1 MFESYTILQ
10 VNTASNELFL
20 GPERRFAYDCV
31 YGPNTGQEEVYLS
44 SLDPLLTT
52 LLDGYNVSV
61 ILYGASG
68 TGKTHTMMGPGPG
81 LGPVLEEETYRF
93 LPTM

>member
-1 MFESYTILQ
+1 M
-10 VNTASNELFL
+10 
-20 GPERRFAYDCV
+20 
-31 YGPNTGQEEVYLS
+31 YGLNTGQEEVYLS
-44 SLDPLLTT
+44 SLEPLLTT

-81 LGPVLEEETYRF
+81 LGPVLEEESFGLIHRSVRSLF
-93 LPTM
+93 GALSQLQMSGVQCGLEVE